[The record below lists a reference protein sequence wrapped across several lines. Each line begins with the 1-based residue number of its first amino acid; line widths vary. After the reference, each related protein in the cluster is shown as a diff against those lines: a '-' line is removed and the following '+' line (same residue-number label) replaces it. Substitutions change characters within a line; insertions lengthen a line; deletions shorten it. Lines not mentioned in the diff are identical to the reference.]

1 MAGRCATRYL
11 LAGLFLT
18 AFLTAGFAD
27 DAAKPKF
34 TMTGELDLGVTYDS
48 VAGTTTDK
56 PTELKLSPTL
66 ADGNVGF
73 NSRIFFLPP
82 TFVPSA
88 VAPVAVSLDYAYG
101 TYLLYGSLFDHF
113 MTAKISMGDFADLT
127 DYVLSYNSNGFT
139 NFIQGNPIGGYME
152 GLTGAELSFSPI
164 KTLILAVFVPW
175 DNTGAGQPATLNK
188 TDVNISYT
196 YPKVIKIN
204 TGYGNSYN
212 GDISGALVQP
222 SGANLYYANVSLL
235 AVTNLSLGAEYGN
248 YYNVGTSTAVENYV
262 TGTVSYTSTDE
273 KTGNSVTFSDDL
285 FYFLPVSGTDVI
297 QEYFSTNYTF
307 SQVFS
312 AADVILDM
320 DVDYANNYPGIDS
333 TSPGTLTAS
342 HKNLTLNPW
351 IKLSLGAKSHI
362 LAVGYAYN
370 YDLDASRTAYS
381 KLILDGT
388 IYF

>member
-1 MAGRCATRYL
+1 MKRFLPVVFL
-11 LAGLFLT
+11 LVVFLV

-56 PTELKLSPTL
+56 PTELKISPTL

-82 TFVPSA
+82 TFVTPSP
-88 VAPVAVSLDYAYG
+88 VAPAAVSLDYAYG
-101 TYLLYGSLFDHF
+101 TYLLYGSLFEHF
-113 MTAKISMGDFADLT
+113 MTVKISMGDFADLT
-127 DYVLSYNSNGFT
+127 DYVLSYNSNGFAS
-139 NFIQGNPIGGYME
+139 FIQGNPIGGYME

-175 DNTGAGQPATLNK
+175 DNTGSGQPATLNK
-188 TDVNISYT
+188 TDVNVSYT
-196 YPKVIKIN
+196 YPKVIKIS

-222 SGANLYYANVSLL
+222 SGANLYYANISLL
-235 AVTNLSLGAEYGN
+235 AVQNLNLGAEYGN
-248 YYNVGTSTAVENYV
+248 YYNVGSSTAVENYV
-262 TGTVSYTSTDE
+262 TATVSYTSTDE
-273 KTGNSVTFSDDL
+273 KTGNSLAFSDDL
-285 FYFLPVSGTDVI
+285 FYFLPASGTNVI

-320 DVDYANNYPGIDS
+320 DVNYANNYPGIDS
-333 TSPGTLTAS
+333 TSPGTLTAT
-342 HKNLTLNPW
+342 HKNLTFSPW
-351 IKLSLGAKSHI
+351 IRLSLGAKSHI
-362 LAVGYAYN
+362 LALGYAYN

-388 IYF
+388 IYI

>member
-1 MAGRCATRYL
+1 MLPSCPSLLFMKRFLPVLFL
-11 LAGLFLT
+11 LAFL
-18 AFLTAGFAD
+18 AAGFAD
-27 DAAKPKF
+27 DAPKLKF

-48 VAGTTTDK
+48 VANTTTDK

-82 TFVPSA
+82 SDTNTS
-88 VAPVAVSLDYAYG
+88 VAPAPISLDYAYG

-127 DYVLSYNSNGFT
+127 DYVLSYNSNGFASL
-139 NFIQGNPIGGYME
+139 IQGNPIGGYME
-152 GLTGAELSFSPI
+152 GLTGAELAFSPI

-175 DNTGAGQPATLNK
+175 DNTGSGQPATLNR
-188 TDVNISYT
+188 TDANISYT

-212 GDISGALVQP
+212 GDISGVLVQP
-222 SGANLYYANVSLL
+222 SGANLYYVNVSLL
-235 AVTNLSLGAEYGN
+235 AVQNLNLGAEYGN
-248 YYNVGTSTAVENYV
+248 YYNVGSSTAVENYA

-285 FYFLPVSGTDVI
+285 FYFIPASGTSVI

-320 DVDYANNYPGIDS
+320 DVNYANNYPGVDS
-333 TSPGTLTAS
+333 TSPGTLTDS
-342 HKNLTLNPW
+342 H
-351 IKLSLGAKSHI
+351 GM
-362 LAVGYAYN
+362 
-370 YDLDASRTAYS
+370 
-381 KLILDGT
+381 
-388 IYF
+388 